1 MTKLWEKLPLAGSRV
16 LPQKNFQRPEM
27 TKMMRNLKNNILIR
41 MMKIIIVVFLQDN
54 NNKDV
59 LTSAG
64 GSLPL
69 LRNYNPR
76 GHQSPSSEHKIV

>member
-16 LPQKNFQRPEM
+16 LPKKNFQRPEM
-27 TKMMRNLKNNILIR
+27 TKMMRNWKTIR
-41 MMKIIIVVFLQDN
+41 MRIIIVVFLQDN
-54 NNKDV
+54 KDV

-64 GSLPL
+64 GWLPL

-76 GHQSPSSEHKIV
+76 GHQSPSSEHEIV

>member
-27 TKMMRNLKNNILIR
+27 TKMMRNLKNDILIR
-41 MMKIIIVVFLQDN
+41 MMIIVVFLQDN

-64 GSLPL
+64 GWLPL